1 MLLIYLKQAWRA
13 LWKNKTSSLLNI
25 IGLSASLTCFILIA
39 VWVIDE
45 TSYDK
50 FNSNYSRIYRIIGKQ
65 RTQSEVI
72 ESAVTSAPMSAALK
86 NDYPEVEEAVR
97 MRLREELTEH
107 NGEQLMQPNI
117 LLTDPSF
124 FHVFSYH
131 LTKGDERTALNEP
144 FSIILTKSAAKKYFG
159 EADPMGQSLKFFMYD
174 STNTGALYKV
184 TGVIPDPPKNA
195 HFTFTMLASFK
206 TIEVTH
212 PDVLTT
218 DGWGDGSYYT
228 YVLLKPG
235 VDANKFS
242 KKIVHFF
249 SKYIG
254 ELAKIWEPIYS
265 YQLQPLA
272 DIHLRSNLKYEMTA
286 NGNINNVYIFSTV
299 GVLILLLA
307 GINYVNLSTARSVN
321 RAKEVGIKKVLG
333 AGKTQLVVQY
343 LMESVLTAL
352 MALLF
357 SFFFSY
363 SLQPLYSSVTDK
375 DLSLLSSP
383 LPLFLLLIGVAVCL
397 GVLAGFYPAV
407 LLTRFNP
414 ALVLKG
420 SFKSSEKG
428 ILLRKALVTAQ
439 FVITISLISGIVI
452 IYSQMKF
459 IQSKDLGYDKDQ
471 LLFMRVNGN
480 TDVIKGFTAFKNDLQ
495 YSPLVKGVTTSNSI
509 IVGGLASGGSET
521 VDAKG
526 QPLHVNTSILR
537 VDSNYF
543 SVYGIQ
549 LVAGSPFTEHA
560 QKEVRPIILNEKAVK
575 NFGWKNAASAIGMP
589 FKIGDQK
596 GVVIGVAKDFNFSP
610 LQHDIEPL
618 SILPVDQRFS
628 RITVKFD
635 TRRANETL
643 AFVESTWKKHF
654 PSAYFDFDFVSQQ
667 IKEQYQA
674 EERFSGIFFCFSIL
688 SLLIGCLGLYGLIAY
703 TITQKTKE
711 IGIRKVL
718 GAEVN
723 GIVTM
728 LSSDFIKLVAL
739 ACLISV
745 PVSWYVM
752 NQWLLNFAYRISI
765 EWWMFVSAGL
775 LVLVIALITVSARSI
790 RVAMMSPVKSLR
802 ME

>member
-1 MLLIYLKQAWRA
+1 M
-13 LWKNKTSSLLNI
+13 WKNKTSSLLNI

-50 FNSNYSRIYRIIGKQ
+50 FNRNYSRIYRIVGKQ
-65 RTQSEVI
+65 QTQSEVI
-72 ESAVTSAPMSAALK
+72 ESAITSAPMAAALK

-97 MRLREELTEH
+97 MRLREELTEY
-107 NGEQLMQPNI
+107 NGGQLMQPNI

-124 FHVFSYH
+124 FRVFSYH
-131 LTKGDERTALNEP
+131 LTKGDERTALDDP
-144 FSIILTKSAAKKYFG
+144 FSIILTQSTAKKYFG
-159 EADPMGQSLKFFMYD
+159 DMDPMGQSLKFFMYD

-184 TGVIPDPPKNA
+184 TGIIADPPKNA

-206 TIEVTH
+206 TIEATH

-235 VDANKFS
+235 VDANTFS
-242 KKIVHFF
+242 KNIAHFY
-249 SKYIG
+249 SRYIG

-286 NGNINNVYIFSTV
+286 NGNINNVYIFSTI
-299 GVLILLLA
+299 GTLILLLA
-307 GINYVNLSTARSVN
+307 GINYVNLSTARSVS
-321 RAKEVGIKKVLG
+321 RAKEVGIKKVVG
-333 AGKTQLVVQY
+333 AEKKQLVLQY

-357 SFFFSY
+357 SFFLSY
-363 SLQPLYSSVTDK
+363 FLQPLYSQVTDK

-383 LPLFLLLIGVAVCL
+383 LLLIFLTGVAICL

-407 LLTRFNP
+407 LLTRFTP

-428 ILLRKALVTAQ
+428 IVLRKALVTAQ

-459 IQSKDLGYDKDQ
+459 IKSKDLGYDKDQ

-495 YSPLVKGVTTSNSI
+495 NSTLVKGVTTSNSI

-526 QPLHVNTSILR
+526 QPLQVNTSILR

-543 SVYGIQ
+543 NVYGIQ
-549 LVAGSPFTEHA
+549 LVAGNRFAEHA
-560 QKEVRPIILNEKAVK
+560 RKEVRPIILNERAVK
-575 NFGWKNAASAIGMP
+575 SFGWQNATSAIGMP
-589 FKIGDQK
+589 FKMGDQK

-610 LQHDIEPL
+610 LQHNIEPL
-618 SILPVDQRFS
+618 SIFPVDQRFS

-635 TRRANETL
+635 TRHANETI

-667 IKEQYQA
+667 IKEQYKA

-718 GAEVN
+718 GATVN

-728 LSSDFIKLVAL
+728 LSGDFIKLVAL

-752 NQWLLNFAYRISI
+752 NQWLQNFAYRISI

-775 LVLVIALITVSARSI
+775 LVLVIALVTVSARSI
-790 RVAMMSPVKSLR
+790 RAAMMNPVNSLR
-802 ME
+802 TE